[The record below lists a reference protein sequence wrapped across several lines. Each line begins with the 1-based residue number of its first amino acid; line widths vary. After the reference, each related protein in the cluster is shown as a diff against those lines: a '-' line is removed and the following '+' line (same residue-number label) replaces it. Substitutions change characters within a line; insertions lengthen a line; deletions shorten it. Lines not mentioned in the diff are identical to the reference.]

1 MATKKKPTGIVERNG
16 RYRAEVFDRRT
27 NKRIYRTLPTLAA
40 ARAWRKDVQVSV
52 KRGEVAAVSS
62 TTVADAWEQ
71 WLEGARQGTVRARG
85 GAVYRPSVLRSYRLA
100 FEGRLLDAF
109 GALKVT
115 DVRRRHVQVYVDDLV
130 GDGLAPQTVR
140 NLATA
145 LRVLFKWCIRSD
157 LIVVNPVADV
167 ALPSGGTARDR
178 IAPPAL
184 AIELL

>member
-1 MATKKKPTGIVERNG
+1 MATKKPPTGIVERNG

-27 NKRIYRTLPTLAA
+27 NKRIYRTHATLAA
-40 ARAWRKDVQVSV
+40 ARAWRKDAQVSV
-52 KRGEVAAVSS
+52 RRGEVAAASS

-109 GALKVT
+109 GERRVT
-115 DVRRRHVQVYVDDLV
+115 ELRRADVQLYVDGLV

-140 NLATA
+140 NLANA
-145 LRVLFKWCIRSD
+145 LRVLLRFCVRSD
-157 LIVVNPVADV
+157 
-167 ALPSGGTARDR
+167 
-178 IAPPAL
+178 
-184 AIELL
+184 

>member
-71 WLEGARQGTVRARG
+71 WLEGAQQGTVRARG
-85 GAVYRPSVLRSYRLA
+85 GAAYRPSVLRSYRLA

-109 GALKVT
+109 GERKVT
-115 DVRRRHVQVYVDDLV
+115 ELRRRDVQIYVDDLI
-130 GDGLAPQTVR
+130 GDGLAPQTVK
-140 NLATA
+140 NLVNA
-145 LRVLFKWCIRSD
+145 LRVLLRWCVRSD
-157 LIVVNPVADV
+157 LIVVNPCAEV
-167 ALPSGGTARDR
+167 ALPSGGKAR
-178 IAPPAL
+178 
-184 AIELL
+184 